1 MNEGDEITAEKRSLE
16 REYTFAMATS
26 ARGLIWRKVDVGGDT
41 EQTNYL
47 ES

>member
-1 MNEGDEITAEKRSLE
+1 MNKGDETTAEKRSLE
-16 REYTFAMATS
+16 REYTFAMKTS
-26 ARGLIWRKVDVGGDT
+26 ARGLIWRKVDVVGDA